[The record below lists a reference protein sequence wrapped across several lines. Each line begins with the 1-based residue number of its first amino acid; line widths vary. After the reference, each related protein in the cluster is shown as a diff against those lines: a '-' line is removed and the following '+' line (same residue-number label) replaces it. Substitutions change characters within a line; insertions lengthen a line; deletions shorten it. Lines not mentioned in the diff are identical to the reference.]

1 MKRKSYATVLITMML
16 ALLVA
21 ACGGGNA
28 NDNAGNAS
36 NSGNGASTD
45 AAANVNANAQEEAND
60 KAEAPAEKVKIKMM
74 HLWPEG
80 ISKQQNA
87 VVKRIIDEYQQAN
100 PHVTVETE
108 ILENEQYKNKLKVLS
123 ASNDLPDVGF
133 SWAAGFLEP
142 YVKGNMFAPLDD
154 LLAGDLNGQFVAG
167 TTEAYAIDGKTY
179 ALPVELNIVPVYYNK
194 ALFEENGLTPPATLD
209 DLRKIIDTLNGKGIA
224 PVALGGK
231 DAWTAS
237 FWYMYLVDRIGGADL
252 LDQAIASNTFS
263 DPGLIEAAK
272 IAQELVDRKAFQKG
286 FNGLSNDEAK
296 AEFLNGKA
304 AMYAMGTWEVPNFT
318 TNPDIPQEFKDKVGF
333 FKFPTIEGGKGEVN
347 NWVGGPGVGLFV
359 AENSKVKEE
368 AKKFVSFFVKKWGEL
383 SVTEAGIIPATKVDT
398 SAIQLPQMFID
409 LLNELSTASKVTL
422 YADVQMKPVAAQ
434 EHYNLVQALLGKAV
448 TPEEFAA
455 KQEEAL
461 KAGK

>member
-1 MKRKSYATVLITMML
+1 MKRKQNVTAVIMLIML

-21 ACGGGNA
+21 ACGGGN
-28 NDNAGNAS
+28 NAG
-36 NSGNGASTD
+36 TD
-45 AAANVNANAQEEAND
+45 AGTNAGANANGESNGSEPAANV
-60 KAEAPAEKVKIKMM
+60 KAEEPAEDVTIKMM

-80 ISKQQNA
+80 SSKQQHG
-87 VVKRIIDEYQQAN
+87 VVERIIDEYRQAN
-100 PHVTVETE
+100 PHVTIETE

-142 YVKGNMFAPLDD
+142 YVKGSMFAPLDD
-154 LLAGDLNGQFVAG
+154 LLAGELSGQFVAG
-167 TTEAYAIDGKTY
+167 TTEAYAVDGKTY

-194 ALFEENGLTPPATLD
+194 AIFEENGLTPPETLD
-209 DLRKIIDTLNGKGIA
+209 DLKHIIATLNDKGIA

-252 LDQAIASNTFS
+252 LDQSIAGNTFT
-263 DPGLIEAAK
+263 DPSLIEAAK
-272 IAQELVDRKAFQKG
+272 TAQELVDLKAFVKG

-296 AEFLNGKA
+296 SEFMNGKA

-318 TNPDIPQEFKDKVGF
+318 TNPDVPQEFKDKVGF
-333 FKFPTIEGGKGEVN
+333 FKFPTVAGGKGEPG

-359 AENSKVKEE
+359 AENSPVKEE
-368 AKKFVSFFVKKWGEL
+368 AKKFVSFFVKKWGEM
-383 SVTEAGIIPATKVDT
+383 SVTDAGIIPATKVDT

-409 LLNELSTASKVTL
+409 LLNELSAASKVTL